1 MEGADM
7 MEIIVAMF
15 GVGLGLSMLS
25 MGLLIAYYGSSK
37 TQKVGFLFL
46 LVAVALFYF
55 LYVYENYTVGVE
67 LHNSL
72 LAFIGGMLGGILGII
87 AFLVAI
93 IKS

>member
-1 MEGADM
+1 MEANM
-7 MEIIVAMF
+7 MEIIIAMF
-15 GVGLGLSMLS
+15 IVGAELSMLS

-37 TQKVGFLFL
+37 TRNVGFLFL
-46 LVAVALFYF
+46 LVAVGLCYYLMTTTDDA
-55 LYVYENYTVGVE
+55 VE

-72 LAFIGGMLGGILGII
+72 LAFIGGMIGGVLGII

>member
-1 MEGADM
+1 MEADM
-7 MEIIVAMF
+7 MEIIMAMF
-15 GVGLGLSMLS
+15 IVGAELSMLS

-37 TQKVGFLFL
+37 TRNVGFLFL
-46 LVAVALFYF
+46 LVAVGLCYYLMTTTGDA
-55 LYVYENYTVGVE
+55 VE

>member
-1 MEGADM
+1 MEANM

-15 GVGLGLSMLS
+15 IAGVELSMLG

-37 TQKVGFLFL
+37 TRNVGFLFL
-46 LVAVALFYF
+46 LVAVGLCYY
-55 LYVYENYTVGVE
+55 LMTTTSDYVE

-72 LAFIGGMLGGILGII
+72 LAFVGGMLGGILGII